1 MKNIISFKVVAIGWV
16 LLFTSHVGNAQVL
29 DTLTINA
36 SNFKSDTGKAIVHLF
51 RKEDDIP
58 KTPFLKVAVDIK
70 DGKAVIPFPQL
81 QYGEYAAIL
90 FHDEN
95 TNGTLDHKWGF
106 PNESMGFS
114 NDWNLSLFSGM
125 PTFSK
130 LRVEF
135 SKEKMNC
142 KIQLKK

>member
-1 MKNIISFKVVAIGWV
+1 MKNMIPFKVAAIGWL

-29 DTLTINA
+29 DTLIINA
-36 SNFKSDTGKAIVHLF
+36 SNFKSGTGKAIVHLF

-58 KTPFLKVAVDIK
+58 KTPFLQVAVDIK
-70 DGKAVIPFPQL
+70 NGKAVIPFMQL

-95 TNGTLDHKWGF
+95 ANGKLDHKWGF
-106 PNESMGFS
+106 PNEPMGFS
-114 NDWNLSLFSGM
+114 NEWNLSLFSGM

-130 LRVEF
+130 LRFQF
-135 SKEKMNC
+135 SKEKGNC
-142 KIQLKK
+142 QIELRK